1 MGRNRL
7 LPVSEFIFHQIHLL
21 ARNWSIRVTWLN
33 TLHLKMGHIRVDFP
47 SFQICE
53 CCEKYLK
60 DNKHNSLHLAWKKF
74 QIFGLG
80 HYLFLEAQF
89 SESVRF
95 SEQIMSADKYLATSS
110 SQLKAMVYISP
121 SLWNVDEVTHTSL
134 SASCS
139 LRESDSEA
147 TLPSSFSFARLT
159 RLISSSFSAP
169 LRSRWVCSISI
180 CLSLSRIVASRLEM
194 VLDELECSALT
205 ENSWALMLEMEESFS
220 CKSLSRH
227 SH

>member
-1 MGRNRL
+1 MRL
-7 LPVSEFIFHQIHLL
+7 NKPQLKLEDETDILQSS
-21 ARNWSIRVTWLN
+21 NWLVLWKNIWRILN
-33 TLHLKMGHIRVDFP
+33 TTASIWREKMIRYLVLGIICSSKLSFP
-47 SFQICE
+47 RE
-53 CCEKYLK
+53 Y
-60 DNKHNSLHLAWKKF
+60 
-74 QIFGLG
+74 
-80 HYLFLEAQF
+80 FLELR
-89 SESVRF
+89 SRKTVRF
-95 SEQIMSADKYLATSS
+95 SEQIMPVEKYLTTFS
-110 SQLKAMVYISP
+110 SQTEAMVYITQA
-121 SLWNVDEVTHTSL
+121 LWNVDDITHTSL

>member
-1 MGRNRL
+1 MLAGDWSKRVVEYALSKMGN
-7 LPVSEFIFHQIHLL
+7 
-21 ARNWSIRVTWLN
+21 IRVIVFKSTQVAKNISRVIN
-33 TLHLKMGHIRVDFP
+33 TTASIWREKMIRYLVLGIICSSKLSFP
-47 SFQICE
+47 RE
-53 CCEKYLK
+53 Y
-60 DNKHNSLHLAWKKF
+60 
-74 QIFGLG
+74 
-80 HYLFLEAQF
+80 FLELR
-89 SESVRF
+89 SRKTVRF
-95 SEQIMSADKYLATSS
+95 SEQIMPVDKYLTTFS
-110 SQLKAMVYISP
+110 SQTEAMVYITQA
-121 SLWNVDEVTHTSL
+121 LWNVDDITHTSL

-169 LRSRWVCSISI
+169 LRSRCVCSISI

>member
-1 MGRNRL
+1 MLAGDWSKRVVEYTLSKMGN
-7 LPVSEFIFHQIHLL
+7 
-21 ARNWSIRVTWLN
+21 IRVIVFKSTHVAKNISRVIN
-33 TLHLKMGHIRVDFP
+33 TTASIWREKMIRYLVLGIICSSKLSFP
-47 SFQICE
+47 RE
-53 CCEKYLK
+53 Y
-60 DNKHNSLHLAWKKF
+60 
-74 QIFGLG
+74 
-80 HYLFLEAQF
+80 FLELR
-89 SESVRF
+89 SRKTVRF
-95 SEQIMSADKYLATSS
+95 SEQIMPVDKYLTTFS
-110 SQLKAMVYISP
+110 SQTEAMVYITQA
-121 SLWNVDEVTHTSL
+121 LWNVDDITHTSL

-169 LRSRWVCSISI
+169 LRSRCVCSISI

>member
-1 MGRNRL
+1 MLRKNISRVINTTASIWREKMIRYLVLGIICSSKLSFPREYFLELRTRKTVRFEEQIM
-7 LPVSEFIFHQIHLL
+7 PV
-21 ARNWSIRVTWLN
+21 
-33 TLHLKMGHIRVDFP
+33 
-47 SFQICE
+47 
-53 CCEKYLK
+53 EKYLTT
-60 DNKHNSLHLAWKKF
+60 F
-74 QIFGLG
+74 
-80 HYLFLEAQF
+80 
-89 SESVRF
+89 
-95 SEQIMSADKYLATSS
+95 S
-110 SQLKAMVYISP
+110 SQTEAMVYITQA
-121 SLWNVDEVTHTSL
+121 LWNVDDITHTSL

-205 ENSWALMLEMEESFS
+205 ENS
-220 CKSLSRH
+220 
-227 SH
+227 